1 MRHITRRQFG
11 AAGTAMALYAGP
23 AIAQAARN
31 TVQLP
36 PGGSAPALGQGS
48 GGLAQGRHPA
58 TEEEEALRTGLSI
71 GLTLLDT
78 AEVYGNG
85 RAEEMIGRV
94 IAGRRETVFL
104 VSKVWPAHASPEG
117 IRAACA
123 ASLTR
128 LGTDYLDLYLLHWRE
143 GIRDLLPVVET
154 FEALKGESRI
164 RRWGVSNFRVSD
176 MEELLRLPAGG
187 ACATNQVPYNLHTRA
202 GERDLIPW
210 CRRQGLPIMA
220 YSPLGSGSDLLQRPA
235 LTRVAERHR
244 VAPAAV
250 ALAWTMR
257 DAHTISIPESGSA
270 AHVRENAAALTV
282 RLTEQDLDE
291 LDKAF
296 PV

>member
-71 GLTLLDT
+71 G
-78 AEVYGNG
+78 
-85 RAEEMIGRV
+85 AEEMIGRV

-128 LGTDYLDLYLLHWRE
+128 L
-143 GIRDLLPVVET
+143 
-154 FEALKGESRI
+154 
-164 RRWGVSNFRVSD
+164 
-176 MEELLRLPAGG
+176 
-187 ACATNQVPYNLHTRA
+187 
-202 GERDLIPW
+202 
-210 CRRQGLPIMA
+210 
-220 YSPLGSGSDLLQRPA
+220 
-235 LTRVAERHR
+235 
-244 VAPAAV
+244 
-250 ALAWTMR
+250 
-257 DAHTISIPESGSA
+257 
-270 AHVRENAAALTV
+270 
-282 RLTEQDLDE
+282 
-291 LDKAF
+291 
-296 PV
+296 